1 MWAVGLIYGTV
12 RWLEVLAVAVFVFE
26 LTDSPFIVSLMLV
39 LRMSPMIFFGGLIGV
54 LAEKINRR
62 QLLLIGFWGV
72 ATSCAVLSLLVLT
85 DEIELWHIGLGAFL
99 NGMIWSADYAV
110 RRTLLGDIAGNNNV
124 GVAMSLDSATTNVTR
139 MLGPL
144 LGGVIYAAI
153 GLQGTYLVGLVLF
166 SSAIYFIQTMTYRP
180 GPALAMGSK
189 FFTDLREGLRYIRS
203 NRVITMVLTVTV
215 VLNFF
220 GFPFVAMVPVIGNEE
235 LGLNPVFI
243 GMLAS
248 AEGGGAFVGA
258 IFATLFAQPGHYR
271 RLFVYG
277 ATIFLC
283 GILVFSFSSG
293 FTVSLVVLLIGG
305 LGVAG
310 FSTMQAT
317 IMYLEAPPEMRSRI
331 LGVLAF
337 CIGASPIG
345 ILNVGWLAG
354 WLGPSTAVAV
364 LASGG
369 LLVLGWVFYYWRDVN
384 HLPVAEERC
393 QIYRFEKTAGLMW
406 KN

>member
-144 LGGVIYAAI
+144 LGGVIYATI

-345 ILNVGWLAG
+345 LLNVGWLAE

-369 LLVLGWVFYYWRDVN
+369 LLVMGWVFYYWRDVN
-384 HLPVAEERC
+384 H
-393 QIYRFEKTAGLMW
+393 
-406 KN
+406 

>member
-180 GPALAMGSK
+180 GPALAMGSN

-243 GMLAS
+243 GILAS

-283 GILVFSFSSG
+283 GILIFSFSSG

-345 ILNVGWLAG
+345 LLNVGWLAE

-369 LLVLGWVFYYWRDVN
+369 LLVMGWVFYYWRDVN
-384 HLPVAEERC
+384 H
-393 QIYRFEKTAGLMW
+393 
-406 KN
+406 

>member
-26 LTDSPFIVSLMLV
+26 LTGSPFIVSLMLV

-235 LGLNPVFI
+235 LGLNPGFI

-345 ILNVGWLAG
+345 LLNVGWLAE

-369 LLVLGWVFYYWRDVN
+369 LLVMGWVFYYWRDVN
-384 HLPVAEERC
+384 H
-393 QIYRFEKTAGLMW
+393 
-406 KN
+406 

>member
-189 FFTDLREGLRYIRS
+189 FFTD
-203 NRVITMVLTVTV
+203 
-215 VLNFF
+215 
-220 GFPFVAMVPVIGNEE
+220 
-235 LGLNPVFI
+235 
-243 GMLAS
+243 
-248 AEGGGAFVGA
+248 
-258 IFATLFAQPGHYR
+258 
-271 RLFVYG
+271 
-277 ATIFLC
+277 
-283 GILVFSFSSG
+283 
-293 FTVSLVVLLIGG
+293 
-305 LGVAG
+305 
-310 FSTMQAT
+310 
-317 IMYLEAPPEMRSRI
+317 
-331 LGVLAF
+331 
-337 CIGASPIG
+337 
-345 ILNVGWLAG
+345 
-354 WLGPSTAVAV
+354 
-364 LASGG
+364 
-369 LLVLGWVFYYWRDVN
+369 
-384 HLPVAEERC
+384 
-393 QIYRFEKTAGLMW
+393 
-406 KN
+406 

>member
-26 LTDSPFIVSLMLV
+26 LTDSPFVVSLMLV

-62 QLLLIGFWGV
+62 QLLLIGFWSV
-72 ATSCAVLSLLVLT
+72 ATSCAVLSLLVLI

-345 ILNVGWLAG
+345 LLNVGWLAE

-369 LLVLGWVFYYWRDVN
+369 LLVMGWVFYYWRDVN
-384 HLPVAEERC
+384 H
-393 QIYRFEKTAGLMW
+393 
-406 KN
+406 